1 MIRRLPPLNA
11 LRAFEASGRH
21 LSFAKAADE
30 LGVTP
35 PAISHQV
42 RQLEEFLGV
51 PLFRRMT
58 RQVALTDAGRAALE
72 PMTEGFDRLAE
83 AVALLKERDDSDVL
97 TVSVAPSFAALW
109 LVPRVE
115 QFSAAH
121 PDIDLRIAANMTLST
136 FTDDGVDAAIR
147 YGRGNYPG
155 LSVVQ
160 ISQESIAPM
169 CSPDLFEGPHP
180 LTGPEDLAHHTLLH
194 DDSTVSMGPSPDWRL
209 WLRLAGHADIDASR
223 GPRFSFPDHALQ
235 AAVQGQG
242 VVLGR
247 LSLAGGELAAGR
259 LVRPFGDALPSEFG
273 YYLVHPDLKPLPPKV
288 AAFREWVLSEVGLIV
303 TDEETS

>member
-1 MIRRLPPLNA
+1 MTRRLPPLNA

-42 RQLEEFLGV
+42 RQLEETLGV
-51 PLFRRMT
+51 SLFRRMT
-58 RQVALTDAGRAALE
+58 RQIALTEAGRAALE
-72 PMTEGFDRLAE
+72 PMTDGFDRLAE
-83 AVALLKERDDSDVL
+83 AVARVRERDDSGVL

-109 LVPRVE
+109 LVPRIE

-121 PDIDLRIAANMTLST
+121 PEIDLRISANLTLSS

-155 LSVVQ
+155 LAVVQ
-160 ISQESIAPM
+160 LSQESIAPM
-169 CSPDLFEGPHP
+169 CSPDLLDGPHP
-180 LTGPEDLAHHTLLH
+180 LNGPEDLAHHTLLH
-194 DDSTVSMGPSPDWRL
+194 DDSTVPLGPSPYWRM
-209 WLRLAGHADIDASR
+209 WLRLAGHPEVDASR
-223 GPRFSFPDHALQ
+223 GTRFSFADHALQ
-235 AAVQGQG
+235 AAIRGQG

-247 LSLAGGELAAGR
+247 LSLAGDELAAGR
-259 LVRPFGDALPSEFG
+259 LVRPFGDALPTEFG
-273 YYLVHPDLKPLPPKV
+273 YYLVHPDTRPLPPKV
-288 AAFREWVLSEVGLIV
+288 AAFREWVLTEIGLII
-303 TDEETS
+303 TDGKSG

>member
-42 RQLEEFLGV
+42 RQLEDFLGV

-72 PMTEGFDRLAE
+72 PMSDAFDRLAE
-83 AVALLKERDDSDVL
+83 AVALITERDDAGVL

-115 QFSAAH
+115 KFSTAC
-121 PDIDLRIAANMTLST
+121 PDIDLRISANMTLSN
-136 FTDDGVDAAIR
+136 FKNDGVDAAIR

-155 LSVVQ
+155 LQVVQ
-160 ISQESIAPM
+160 LSQESIAPM
-169 CSPDLFEGPHP
+169 CSPDLLEGPHP
-180 LTGPEDLAHHTLLH
+180 LNGPEDLTHHTLLH
-194 DDSTVSMGPSPDWRL
+194 DDSTVPLGPSPYWRM
-209 WLRLAGHADIDASR
+209 WLRLAGHADIDTSR
-223 GPRFSFPDHALQ
+223 GPRFSYADHALQ
-235 AAVQGQG
+235 AAIQGQG

-247 LSLAGGELAAGR
+247 FSLASAELAAGR
-259 LVRPFGDALPSEFG
+259 LVRPFGDALPTEFG
-273 YYLVHPDLKPLPPKV
+273 YYLVHPDSKPLPPKV
-288 AAFREWVLSEVGLIV
+288 AAFRSWVLSEVGLIV
-303 TDEETS
+303 ADEQAN

>member
-1 MIRRLPPLNA
+1 MARRLPPLNA

-42 RQLEEFLGV
+42 RQLEDHLGV

-72 PMTEGFDRLAE
+72 PMTEAFDRLAE
-83 AVALLKERDDSDVL
+83 AVALLEERDDSGVL

-115 QFSAAH
+115 QFTAKH
-121 PDIDLRIAANMTLST
+121 PDIDLRIAANMALSD
-136 FTDDGVDAAIR
+136 FADDGVDAAIR

-160 ISQESIAPM
+160 LSQESIAPM
-169 CSPDLFEGPHP
+169 CSPDLLKGPHP
-180 LTGPEDLAHHTLLH
+180 LNGPQDLAHHTLLH
-194 DDSTVSMGPSPDWRL
+194 DDSTVSLGQSPDWRL

-235 AAVQGQG
+235 AAVRGQG
-242 VVLGR
+242 VILGR
-247 LSLAGGELAAGR
+247 LSLAGDDLAAGR
-259 LVRPFGDALPSEFG
+259 LVRPFGDALPTEFG
-273 YYLVHPDLKPLPPKV
+273 YYLVHPDAKPLPPKV
-288 AAFREWVLSEVGLIV
+288 AAFRAWVLSETGLILA
-303 TDEETS
+303 DEETR